1 MNSFSYDNRYTLKAG
16 KNQAFRRYTK
26 LLVIFLTISVFL
38 SSCVSHRNLRY
49 FSEKEKR
56 DEIIKTYK
64 EAEIAEYRLKPNDE
78 LDINIKSLDEPSTN
92 VFQQLGNQQSTN
104 SGYTTPYSA
113 SLSAYMIDKSGF
125 IQLPVLGNIYV
136 ENRTIPEVI
145 SMLQDSLNNI
155 LSSPTVTV
163 KLVNRYVSVLGEV
176 RNPGHFSYAQEK
188 INIYNALSL
197 AGDVT
202 TYGDRNDVLLVRNE
216 NGRNLSIRIDLS
228 SDNILASDYYYLRP
242 NDIIYVK
249 PMRKKFWGL
258 DTFPWTAVLSTI
270 STAILIYTVF
280 GQPSNN

>member
-1 MNSFSYDNRYTLKAG
+1 
-16 KNQAFRRYTK
+16 
-26 LLVIFLTISVFL
+26 VFL

-92 VFQQLGNQQSTN
+92 VFQQLGNQQSTS

-280 GQPSNN
+280 GQPSKN